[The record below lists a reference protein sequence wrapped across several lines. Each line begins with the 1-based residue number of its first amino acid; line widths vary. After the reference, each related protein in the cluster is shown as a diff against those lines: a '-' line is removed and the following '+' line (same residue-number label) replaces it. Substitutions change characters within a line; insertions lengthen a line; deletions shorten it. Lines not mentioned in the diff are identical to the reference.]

1 MVYVTLTPA
10 HGLVMPVIGPGIEI
24 EPLDTTESVLTALL
38 PQLFRAY
45 TVIFP
50 LVEEA
55 ITVIEFVVLVPVQPE
70 GKVHTYEV
78 APDTGGTL
86 YTAPPPAHKVVG
98 PLILL
103 GVVGVVITATLF
115 VTLATQMPVQLIIV
129 SV

>member
-1 MVYVTLTPA
+1 M
-10 HGLVMPVIGPGIEI
+10 GPGIEI
-24 EPLDTTESVLTALL
+24 DPEDTTAKVVAGLL

-45 TVIFP
+45 TVTFP

-55 ITVIEFVVLVPVQPE
+55 ITVIELVVLVPVQPE

-86 YTAPPPAHKVVG
+86 YTAPPPAHKLAG

-103 GVVGVVITATLF
+103 GAVGVVVTVTLF
-115 VTLATQMPVQLIIV
+115 VTLATQIPVQPNIV